1 MIPFVAA
8 IAGRKLYKLPAPQN
22 DNDRPNW
29 DGRDQCAR
37 KDSNL
42 RPRPY
47 QGRALAS

>member
-8 IAGRKLYKLPAPQN
+8 IAGCKSYKVLGLQN
-22 DNDRPNW
+22 DNGRPDW